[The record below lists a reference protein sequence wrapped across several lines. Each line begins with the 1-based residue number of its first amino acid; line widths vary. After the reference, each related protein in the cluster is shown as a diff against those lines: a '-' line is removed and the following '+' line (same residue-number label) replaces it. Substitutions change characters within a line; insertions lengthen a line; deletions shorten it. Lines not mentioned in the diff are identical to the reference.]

1 MNRHE
6 KNSTVEVQLLE
17 RECVVCQPKLAEK
30 IEVIDVCEEILT
42 DDCETDPL
50 SVSWR
55 KICNT
60 RKAEV
65 ITDGI
70 SFQFVATEK
79 TDISVADLGEY
90 LEFFYLA

>member
-1 MNRHE
+1 MNCHE

-50 SVSWR
+50 SVIWR